1 MIARNISFKERTIFG
16 RTLFYDIVHL
26 HYSYKRTKK
35 LRVRGKQRTNIPLLL
50 IINLNIVKLK
60 DSKMKKVFTLCV
72 AIMASVATFAQT
84 TLWDGEDKELGTRG
98 GFWDD
103 GSPEVVANPE
113 RDGINTSK
121 KCLKFVMT
129 QDKKVVKLPF
139 REWMTPSLQG
149 STRVSLMIKKSQAE
163 NIQIELSDPTDGS
176 EGYWK
181 KVASYYSEAGKWQKV
196 IFDYTN
202 NGSFDNPG
210 IMTITAQTGNVEGDQ
225 EVYID
230 NIQIEPAT
238 TVNGQLLSKIEPNS
252 LEGVITLEG
261 AWMKG
266 ECQNTEGEWQKVE
279 YNDFAKL
286 ATNLSGKPANIVMRG
301 CIVKD
306 ADINAMRGDN
316 SNILVYADEAYE
328 ADNVVKDGTCANL
341 VLDDTKSFMVNED
354 FQATKVTLNRS
365 VNAGNNTM
373 CLPFRVN
380 KEDMKAE
387 SIATFKEKAE
397 NKSVV
402 TFVKVDHVEAN
413 VPFIANYNE
422 AVTEFTF
429 TDKGVVNTK
438 NGLGTTFIGTYTPGY
453 MEGKYGLTT
462 DNTFKKGGAGAKTKA
477 FRAYLELPEV
487 SGAKTLSLD
496 FTDGETTG
504 IEDATISFGNKGVKV
519 YSLQGNLIATASS
532 MSELHLSNGIYI
544 INNKKVI
551 IK

>member
-1 MIARNISFKERTIFG
+1 MLKPTF
-16 RTLFYDIVHL
+16 LFLYNKPI
-26 HYSYKRTKK
+26 
-35 LRVRGKQRTNIPLLL
+35 
-50 IINLNIVKLK
+50 KLK

-84 TLWDGEDKELGTRG
+84 TLWDGENCNEGTDG
-98 GFWDD
+98 GFWERCNR
-103 GSPEVVANPE
+103 SVVVNPQKN
-113 RDGINTSK
+113 DVNQSG
-121 KCLKFVMT
+121 KCLEFKIT
-129 QDKKVVKLPF
+129 GN
-139 REWMTPSLQG
+139 EWNNG
-149 STRVSLMIKKSQAE
+149 SAAIGLSTSSFESKRMSLMIKKDYNSNVRIEIKCNDVIKKVAAWYGGSGAWQKLYFDFSTNGVEGNPTEITIFPTTDAVDGE
-163 NIQIELSDPTDGS
+163 QTIYLDDIQIEEAPKVNGTVLS
-176 EGYWK
+176 
-181 KVASYYSEAGKWQKV
+181 
-196 IFDYTN
+196 
-202 NGSFDNPG
+202 
-210 IMTITAQTGNVEGDQ
+210 TITDKN
-225 EVYID
+225 
-230 NIQIEPAT
+230 
-238 TVNGQLLSKIEPNS
+238 
-252 LEGVITLEG
+252 LEGVIKLSGTWL
-261 AWMKG
+261 KG
-266 ECQNTEGEWQKVE
+266 VCQNADGEWQKVE
-279 YNDFAKL
+279 YNDFTTL
-286 ATNLSGKPANIVMRG
+286 ASKISNKPTNIDMRG

-354 FQATKVTLNRS
+354 FLATKVTLNRS

-373 CLPFRVN
+373 CLPFWVN

-422 AVTEFTF
+422 AVTKFTF
-429 TDKGVVNTK
+429 ANKGVAKTE
-438 NGLGTTFIGTYTPGY
+438 GLGKTFVGTYTPGSAK
-453 MEGKYGLTT
+453 GKYGLTAN
-462 DNTFKKGGAGAKTKA
+462 NTFQKGGVSATTKA
-477 FRAYLELPEV
+477 FRAFLELPEG

-504 IEDATISFGNKGVKV
+504 IEDTTISFNNKGVKV

-532 MSELHLSNGIYI
+532 MSELHLNNGIYI

>member
-1 MIARNISFKERTIFG
+1 
-16 RTLFYDIVHL
+16 
-26 HYSYKRTKK
+26 
-35 LRVRGKQRTNIPLLL
+35 
-50 IINLNIVKLK
+50 
-60 DSKMKKVFTLCV
+60 MKKVFTLCV
-72 AIMASVATFAQT
+72 AIMASAATFAQT
-84 TLWDGEDKELGTRG
+84 TLWNGEDKELGKEAI
-98 GFWDD
+98 GFWAD
-103 GSPEVVANPE
+103 GDPEVVANPE
-113 RDGINTSK
+113 TDGINTSE

-129 QDKKVVKLPF
+129 NDKKVVKLPF

-210 IMTITAQTGNVEGDQ
+210 LMTITAQTGDVVGEQ

-252 LEGVITLEG
+252 LEGVIKLEG

-266 ECQNTEGEWQKVE
+266 ECQNVDGEWQKVE
-279 YNDFAKL
+279 YNDFKTLANKL
-286 ATNLSGKPANIVMRG
+286 SDKPANIDMRG
-301 CIVKD
+301 LVVK
-306 ADINAMRGDN
+306 AEDIIAMRGDHK
-316 SNILVYADEAYE
+316 NILVYVDEANDD
-328 ADNVVKDGTCANL
+328 ADNVVKGRTCANL
-341 VLDDTKSFMVNED
+341 VLDESMSFMANEG
-354 FQATKVTLNRS
+354 FQATNVTLNRTVKS
-365 VNAGNNTM
+365 GNNTM
-373 CLPFRVN
+373 CLPFWVN

-422 AVTEFTF
+422 AVTKFTF
-429 TDKGVVNTK
+429 ANKGVAKTE
-438 NGLGTTFIGTYTPGY
+438 GLGKTFVGTDTPGSAQ
-453 MEGKYGLTT
+453 GKYGLTAN
-462 DNTFKKGGAGAKTKA
+462 NTFQKGGVSATTKA
-477 FRAYLELPEV
+477 FRAFLELPEGN
-487 SGAKTLSLD
+487 GAKTLSLD
-496 FTDGETTG
+496 FTDGESTG

-532 MSELHLSNGIYI
+532 MNELHLNNGIYI

>member
-1 MIARNISFKERTIFG
+1 
-16 RTLFYDIVHL
+16 
-26 HYSYKRTKK
+26 
-35 LRVRGKQRTNIPLLL
+35 
-50 IINLNIVKLK
+50 
-60 DSKMKKVFTLCV
+60 MKKVFTLCV

-84 TLWDGEDKELGTRG
+84 TLWNGEDKELGTTT
-98 GFWDD
+98 GFWND
-103 GSPEVVANPE
+103 GNPEVVANPE
-113 RDGINTSK
+113 KDGINNSE

-139 REWMTPSLQG
+139 REWIQPSFKG

-196 IFDYTN
+196 VFDFSTN
-202 NGSFDNPG
+202 GNFDNPG
-210 IMTITAQTGNVEGDQ
+210 IMTITAQTGNVEGEQ

-230 NIQIEPAT
+230 NILIEPAT
-238 TVNGQLLSKIEPNS
+238 TVNGKLFSEIEANS
-252 LEGVITLEG
+252 LEGVINLEG

-266 ECQNTEGEWQKVE
+266 ECQNVDGEWQKVE
-279 YNDFAKL
+279 YNDFATL
-286 ATNLSGKPANIVMRG
+286 ATKLSGKSANIIMRG
-301 CIVKD
+301 CIVKN

-354 FQATKVTLNRS
+354 FQAEKVTLKRS
-365 VNAGNNTM
+365 VITGNNTM
-373 CLPFRVN
+373 CLPFWVN
-380 KEDMKAE
+380 KGDMMAE
-387 SIATFKEKAE
+387 SIATFKEIQENKAE

-422 AVTEFTF
+422 AVTKFTF
-429 TDKGVVNTK
+429 ANKGVAKTED
-438 NGLGTTFIGTYTPGY
+438 LGKTFVGTYTPGSAK
-453 MEGKYGLTT
+453 GKYGLTAN
-462 DNTFKKGGAGAKTKA
+462 NTFQKGGVSATTKA
-477 FRAYLELPEV
+477 FRAFLELPEGN
-487 SGAKTLSLD
+487 GAKTLSLD
-496 FTDGETTG
+496 FTDGESTG

-532 MSELHLSNGIYI
+532 MSELHLNNGIYI

>member
-1 MIARNISFKERTIFG
+1 
-16 RTLFYDIVHL
+16 
-26 HYSYKRTKK
+26 
-35 LRVRGKQRTNIPLLL
+35 
-50 IINLNIVKLK
+50 
-60 DSKMKKVFTLCV
+60 MKKVFTLCV

-84 TLWDGEDKELGTRG
+84 TLWDDEDKELGTRG

-129 QDKKVVKLPF
+129 QDNKVVKLPF
-139 REWMTPSLQG
+139 YNWTKPSLQG

-202 NGSFDNPG
+202 NGSFDYPG
-210 IMTITAQTGNVEGDQ
+210 IMTITAQTGDVVGEQ

-252 LEGVITLEG
+252 LEGVIKLEG

-266 ECQNTEGEWQKVE
+266 ECQNADGEWQKVE
-279 YNDFAKL
+279 YNDFATL
-286 ATNLSGKPANIVMRG
+286 ATKLSGKPANIIMQG

-328 ADNVVKDGTCANL
+328 ADNVVKDGKCAKL

-354 FQATKVTLNRS
+354 FQAEKVTLKRS
-365 VNAGNNTM
+365 VNAGYNTM
-373 CLPFRVN
+373 CLPFWVS
-380 KEDMKAE
+380 KDDMNAA
-387 SIATFKEKAE
+387 SIATYKEIVDKE
-397 NKSVV
+397 DNNSVV
-402 TFVKVDHVEAN
+402 TFEKADHIEAN
-413 VPFIANYNE
+413 VPFVANYNE

-429 TDKGVVNTK
+429 TDKGVVNTN
-438 NGLGTTFIGTYTPGY
+438 NGLGTTFVGTYTPGNV
-453 MEGKYGLTT
+453 EGKYNLAS
-462 DNTFKKGGAGAKTKA
+462 DCTFKKGDAEATTNA
-477 FRAYLELPEV
+477 FGAYLELPE
-487 SGAKTLSLD
+487 GYEAKTLSLGY
-496 FTDGETTG
+496 TDGELAG
-504 IEDATISFGNKGVKV
+504 IESITTSFGNKDVKV
-519 YSLQGNLIATASS
+519 YSLQGNQIAIASS

-544 INNKKVI
+544 INNKKVV

>member
-16 RTLFYDIVHL
+16 RTLFYNIVHL

-84 TLWDGEDKELGTRG
+84 TLWDGENCNEGTDG
-98 GFWDD
+98 GFWERCNR
-103 GSPEVVANPE
+103 SVVVNPQKN
-113 RDGINTSK
+113 DVNQSG
-121 KCLKFVMT
+121 KCLEFNIT
-129 QDKKVVKLPF
+129 GN
-139 REWMTPSLQG
+139 EWNNG
-149 STRVSLMIKKSQAE
+149 SAAIGLSTSSFESKRMSLMIKKDYNS
-163 NIQIELSDPTDGS
+163 NVRIEIKCNDVI
-176 EGYWK
+176 K
-181 KVASYYSEAGKWQKV
+181 KVAAWYGGSGAWQKLY
-196 IFDYTN
+196 FDFSTN
-202 NGSFDNPG
+202 G
-210 IMTITAQTGNVEGDQ
+210 VEGNPTEITIFPTTDAVDREQ
-225 EVYID
+225 TIYLD
-230 NIQIEPAT
+230 NIQIEDAPK
-238 TVNGQLLSKIEPNS
+238 VNDNLLSANTDN
-252 LEGVITLEG
+252 LEGVIKLSGTWL
-261 AWMKG
+261 KG
-266 ECQNTEGEWQKVE
+266 VCQNADDSKWKEVD
-279 YNDFAKL
+279 YNDFATLANKL
-286 ATNLSGKPANIVMRG
+286 SNKPANIDMRG

-373 CLPFRVN
+373 CLPFWVN

-429 TDKGVVNTK
+429 ANKGVAKTED
-438 NGLGTTFIGTYTPGY
+438 LGTTFIGTYTPGY

>member
-16 RTLFYDIVHL
+16 RTLFYNIVHL

-84 TLWDGEDKELGTRG
+84 TLWDGENCNEGTDG
-98 GFWDD
+98 GFWERCNR
-103 GSPEVVANPE
+103 SVVVNPQKN
-113 RDGINTSK
+113 DVNQSG
-121 KCLKFVMT
+121 KCLEFKIT
-129 QDKKVVKLPF
+129 GN
-139 REWMTPSLQG
+139 EWNNG
-149 STRVSLMIKKSQAE
+149 SAAIGLSTSSFESKRMSLMIKKDYNS
-163 NIQIELSDPTDGS
+163 NVRIEIKCNDVI
-176 EGYWK
+176 K
-181 KVASYYSEAGKWQKV
+181 KVAAWYGGSGAWQKLY
-196 IFDYTN
+196 FDFSTN
-202 NGSFDNPG
+202 G
-210 IMTITAQTGNVEGDQ
+210 VEGNPTEITIFPTTDAVDREQ
-225 EVYID
+225 TIYLD
-230 NIQIEPAT
+230 NIQIEDAPK
-238 TVNGQLLSKIEPNS
+238 VNDNLLSANTDN
-252 LEGVITLEG
+252 LEGVIKLSGTWL
-261 AWMKG
+261 KG
-266 ECQNTEGEWQKVE
+266 VCQNADDSKWKEVD
-279 YNDFAKL
+279 YNDFATLANKL
-286 ATNLSGKPANIVMRG
+286 SNKPANIDMRG

-373 CLPFRVN
+373 CLPFWVN

-429 TDKGVVNTK
+429 ANKGVAKTED
-438 NGLGTTFIGTYTPGY
+438 LGTTFIGTYTPGY

>member
-1 MIARNISFKERTIFG
+1 
-16 RTLFYDIVHL
+16 
-26 HYSYKRTKK
+26 
-35 LRVRGKQRTNIPLLL
+35 
-50 IINLNIVKLK
+50 
-60 DSKMKKVFTLCV
+60 MKKVFTLCV
-72 AIMASVATFAQT
+72 AIMASAATFAQT
-84 TLWDGEDKELGTRG
+84 TLWNGEDKELGKEAI
-98 GFWDD
+98 GFWTD
-103 GSPEVVANPE
+103 GDPEVVANPE
-113 RDGINTSK
+113 TDGINTSE

-129 QDKKVVKLPF
+129 NDRKIVKLPF

-202 NGSFDNPG
+202 NGSFDYPG
-210 IMTITAQTGNVEGDQ
+210 IMTITAQTGDVTGEQ

-238 TVNGQLLSKIEPNS
+238 KVNGQLLSEIEANS
-252 LEGVITLEG
+252 LDGVIKLEG

-266 ECQNTEGEWQKVE
+266 ECQNTDGEWQKVE
-279 YNDFAKL
+279 YNDFATL
-286 ATNLSGKPANIVMRG
+286 ATKLSDKPANIIMQG

-328 ADNVVKDGTCANL
+328 ADNVVKDRKCANL
-341 VLDDTKSFMVNED
+341 VLDDTKAFMVNED
-354 FQATKVTLNRS
+354 FQAANVTLKRS
-365 VNAGNNTM
+365 VNAGYNTM
-373 CLPFRVN
+373 CLPFWVS
-380 KEDMKAE
+380 KDDMKAA
-387 SIATFKEKAE
+387 SIATYKEIVDKE
-397 NKSVV
+397 DNNSVV
-402 TFVKVDHVEAN
+402 TFEKADHVDAN
-413 VPFIANYNE
+413 VPFVANYNE
-422 AVTEFTF
+422 AITEFTF
-429 TDKGVVNTK
+429 TDKGVVNTN
-438 NGLGTTFIGTYTPGY
+438 NGLGTTFVGTYTPGSAK
-453 MEGKYGLTT
+453 GKYGLT
-462 DNTFKKGGAGAKTKA
+462 DNNTFQKGGAGAFTKA
-477 FRAYLELPEV
+477 FRAYLVLPEGNA
-487 SGAKTLSLD
+487 GAKTLSLD
-496 FTDGETTG
+496 FTEGETTG

-519 YSLQGNLIATASS
+519 YSLQGNLIATASA

>member
-16 RTLFYDIVHL
+16 RTLFYNIVHL

-84 TLWDGEDKELGTRG
+84 TLWDGENCNEGTDG
-98 GFWDD
+98 GFWERCNR
-103 GSPEVVANPE
+103 SVVVNPQKN
-113 RDGINTSK
+113 DVNQSG
-121 KCLKFVMT
+121 KCLEFKIT
-129 QDKKVVKLPF
+129 GN
-139 REWMTPSLQG
+139 EWNNG
-149 STRVSLMIKKSQAE
+149 SAAIGLSTSSFESKRMSLMIKKDYNS
-163 NIQIELSDPTDGS
+163 NVRIEIKCNDVI
-176 EGYWK
+176 K
-181 KVASYYSEAGKWQKV
+181 KVAAWYGGSGAWQKLY
-196 IFDYTN
+196 FDFSTN
-202 NGSFDNPG
+202 G
-210 IMTITAQTGNVEGDQ
+210 VEGNPTEITIFPTTDAVDREQ
-225 EVYID
+225 TIYLD
-230 NIQIEPAT
+230 NIQIEDAPK
-238 TVNGQLLSKIEPNS
+238 VNDNLLSANTDN
-252 LEGVITLEG
+252 LEGVIKLSGTWL
-261 AWMKG
+261 KG
-266 ECQNTEGEWQKVE
+266 VCQNADDSKWKEVD
-279 YNDFAKL
+279 YNDFATLANKL
-286 ATNLSGKPANIVMRG
+286 SNKPANIDMRG

-373 CLPFRVN
+373 CLPFWVN

-429 TDKGVVNTK
+429 ANKGVAKTED
-438 NGLGTTFIGTYTPGY
+438 LGTTFIGTYTPGY

-462 DNTFKKGGAGAKTKA
+462 DNTFKKGGANATTKA
-477 FRAYLELPEV
+477 FRAYLDL
-487 SGAKTLSLD
+487 SGGNAEAKTLSLG

-504 IEDATISFGNKGVKV
+504 IESTTASFGNKGVKV

-532 MSELHLSNGIYI
+532 TSELHLNNGIYI
-544 INNKKVI
+544 INNKKII

>member
-1 MIARNISFKERTIFG
+1 MLKPTF
-16 RTLFYDIVHL
+16 LFLYNKPI
-26 HYSYKRTKK
+26 
-35 LRVRGKQRTNIPLLL
+35 
-50 IINLNIVKLK
+50 KLK

-72 AIMASVATFAQT
+72 AIMASATTFAQT
-84 TLWDGEDKELGTRG
+84 TLWNGEDKELGKEAI
-98 GFWDD
+98 GFWAD
-103 GSPEVVANPE
+103 GDPEVVANPE
-113 RDGINTSK
+113 TDGINTSE

-139 REWMTPSLQG
+139 YNWTKPSLQG

-210 IMTITAQTGNVEGDQ
+210 IMTITAQTGDVVGEQ

-252 LEGVITLEG
+252 LEGVIKLEG

-266 ECQNTEGEWQKVE
+266 ECQNADGEWQKVE
-279 YNDFAKL
+279 YNDFATL
-286 ATNLSGKPANIVMRG
+286 ATKLSGKPANIIMQG

-328 ADNVVKDGTCANL
+328 ADNVVKDRKCANL
-341 VLDDTKSFMVNED
+341 VLDDTKTFMVNED
-354 FQATKVTLNRS
+354 FQAANVTLKRS

-373 CLPFRVN
+373 CLPFFVS
-380 KEDMKAE
+380 KEEMKAA
-387 SIATFKEKAE
+387 SIAIFKEIQENKAE

-402 TFVKVDHVEAN
+402 TFEKVNEVNAN
-413 VPFIANYNE
+413 VPFVANYNE

-438 NGLGTTFIGTYTPGY
+438 NGLGSTFVGTYTPGSA
-453 MEGKYGLTT
+453 EGKYGLTT

>member
-1 MIARNISFKERTIFG
+1 MLKPIF
-16 RTLFYDIVHL
+16 LFLYNKPI
-26 HYSYKRTKK
+26 
-35 LRVRGKQRTNIPLLL
+35 
-50 IINLNIVKLK
+50 KLK

-84 TLWDGEDKELGTRG
+84 PLWKGEDKDVNTDG
-98 GFWDD
+98 GFWDRC
-103 GSPEVVANPE
+103 SSKVVENPLKK
-113 RDGINTSK
+113 GVNTSD
-121 KCLKFVMT
+121 KCLQFEIT
-129 QDKKVVKLPF
+129 SN
-139 REWMTPSLQG
+139 EWEHGSAAMSLNSPSFE
-149 STRVSLMIKKSQAE
+149 SKRMSLMIKKDYNS
-163 NIQIELSDPTDGS
+163 NVRIEIKCNNVI
-176 EGYWK
+176 K
-181 KVASYYSEAGKWQKV
+181 KVAAWYGGSGAWQKLY
-196 IFDYTN
+196 FDFSTN
-202 NGSFDNPG
+202 G
-210 IMTITAQTGNVEGDQ
+210 VEGNPTEITIFPTTDAVDGKQ
-225 EVYID
+225 TIYLD
-230 NIQIEPAT
+230 NIQIEEAPK
-238 TVNGQLLSKIEPNS
+238 VNGTVLSTITDKN
-252 LEGVITLEG
+252 LEGVIKLSGTWL
-261 AWMKG
+261 KG
-266 ECQNTEGEWQKVE
+266 VCQNADDSKWKEVD
-279 YNDFAKL
+279 YNDFATLANKL
-286 ATNLSGKPANIVMRG
+286 SNKPANIDMRG

-328 ADNVVKDGTCANL
+328 ADNVVKDRKCANL
-341 VLDDTKSFMVNED
+341 VLDDTKTFMVNED
-354 FQATKVTLNRS
+354 FQAANVTLKRS

-373 CLPFRVN
+373 CLPFFVS
-380 KEDMKAE
+380 KEEMKAA
-387 SIATFKEKAE
+387 SIAIFKEIQENKAE

-402 TFVKVDHVEAN
+402 TFEKVNEVNAN
-413 VPFIANYNE
+413 VPFVANYNE

-438 NGLGTTFIGTYTPGY
+438 NGLGSTFVGTYTPGSA
-453 MEGKYGLTT
+453 EGKYGLTT